1 MNEEAKY
8 EIINHGSEHIDPML
22 MDVLCPEC
30 YSSELQNVYAQYGL
44 VDTVGVVNDIYYNS
58 YQLHCN
64 KCGCDFRVC
73 KKYSGKHKDAVMF
86 VKNTPKKTIMQRIM
100 ESKYRTLIFGI
111 VGLVVTS
118 VFGVLYLPLGI
129 SGVFIS
135 SIVIMAGVTKL

>member
-1 MNEEAKY
+1 MEEAKY

-30 YSSELQNVYAQYGL
+30 YSSELQKVDAQYGL
-44 VDTVGVVNDIYYNS
+44 VDTVGVVNDIYYNA

-73 KKYSGKHKDAVMF
+73 KKYSGKHKDTVRF
-86 VKNTPKKTIMQRIM
+86 VGIKPKKTIMQRLM
-100 ESKYRTLIFGI
+100 ESKYRTLIFGV

-118 VFGVLYLPLGI
+118 TIGVLYLPLGI
-129 SGVFIS
+129 SGIFIS
-135 SIVIMAGVTKL
+135 VAVIYCGLAKL